1 MIECRLLCDSDK
13 LLYQPSLYMVA
24 VCNAANRSAKRGKN
38 NMYLNLVK
46 RNIFLS
52 RILQFLLTLIVTIV
66 HFEINI
72 LYLFFSGSLFFG
84 LLLYFMM
91 RFVFANSES
100 RQLNLTL
107 LFIDMTLVIVSILA
121 LVKSN
126 MYSYFVVLIS
136 SLRFPYVEFCKRF
149 NVS

>member
-1 MIECRLLCDSDK
+1 
-13 LLYQPSLYMVA
+13 
-24 VCNAANRSAKRGKN
+24 
-38 NMYLNLVK
+38 MYLNLVK

-72 LYLFFSGSLFFG
+72 LYLFFSGSLFFC
-84 LLLYFMM
+84 LLLYFMI

-126 MYSYFVVLIS
+126 MYGYFVVLIS

>member
-1 MIECRLLCDSDK
+1 
-13 LLYQPSLYMVA
+13 
-24 VCNAANRSAKRGKN
+24 
-38 NMYLNLVK
+38 MYLNLVK

-72 LYLFFSGSLFFG
+72 LYLFFSGSLFFC

-107 LFIDMTLVIVSILA
+107 LFIDMTLVIFSILA

>member
-1 MIECRLLCDSDK
+1 
-13 LLYQPSLYMVA
+13 MVVKYK
-24 VCNAANRSAKRGKN
+24 VCCQLKGEKN

-72 LYLFFSGSLFFG
+72 LYLFFSGSLFFA

-107 LFIDMTLVIVSILA
+107 LFIDMTLAIVGVLA
-121 LVKSN
+121 LVKSD

-136 SLRFPYVEFCKRF
+136 SLRFPYVEFSKKF
-149 NVS
+149 NIS

>member
-1 MIECRLLCDSDK
+1 
-13 LLYQPSLYMVA
+13 
-24 VCNAANRSAKRGKN
+24 
-38 NMYLNLVK
+38 MYLNLIK
-46 RNIFLS
+46 RKMFLS
-52 RILQFLLTLIVTIV
+52 RILQFLLTFIVIIV
-66 HFEINI
+66 HFEIDI
-72 LYLFFSGSLFFG
+72 IYLFFTGSLFFG

-107 LFIDMTLVIVSILA
+107 LFIDMTLVIVSILS
-121 LVKSN
+121 LVKGDIL
-126 MYSYFVVLIS
+126 YSYCAVLIS

>member
-1 MIECRLLCDSDK
+1 MQYGGQI
-13 LLYQPSLYMVA
+13 Q
-24 VCNAANRSAKRGKN
+24 VCCQLKEEKN

-84 LLLYFMM
+84 LLLYFMI

-136 SLRFPYVEFCKRF
+136 SLRFPYVEFSKKF
-149 NVS
+149 NIS

>member
-1 MIECRLLCDSDK
+1 
-13 LLYQPSLYMVA
+13 
-24 VCNAANRSAKRGKN
+24 
-38 NMYLNLVK
+38 MYLNLVK

-52 RILQFLLTLIVTIV
+52 RILQFLLTFIVVIMR
-66 HFEINI
+66 FEITI
-72 LYLFFSGSLFFG
+72 IYVFLSGSLFFG

-107 LFIDMTLVIVSILA
+107 IFLDIALIILCIQA
-121 LVKSN
+121 LVKGDI
-126 MYSYFVVLIS
+126 YSYFVVLIS

>member
-1 MIECRLLCDSDK
+1 MKTEIKIRAGLCGQLK
-13 LLYQPSLYMVA
+13 EE
-24 VCNAANRSAKRGKN
+24 KN

-52 RILQFLLTLIVTIV
+52 RILQFLLTLIVAIV

-107 LFIDMTLVIVSILA
+107 LFIDMTLVIFSILA

-126 MYSYFVVLIS
+126 MYGYFVVLIS